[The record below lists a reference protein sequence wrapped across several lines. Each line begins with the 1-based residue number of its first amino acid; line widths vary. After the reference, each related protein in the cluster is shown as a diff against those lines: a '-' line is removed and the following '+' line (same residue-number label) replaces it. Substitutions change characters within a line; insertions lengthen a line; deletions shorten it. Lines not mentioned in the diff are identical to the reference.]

1 MFKFFSKF
9 SVAEECYSLNNAINR
24 ILTFLVLA
32 YILCGHLYSK
42 SQNLATEGAVNVT
55 IPRFGPTGNILWTLR
70 ADEVIPSEES
80 TYKVRGPNLKMRTN
94 ENTLTQAKSESG
106 TFDMNRGKAWGEKA
120 LEVEG
125 NGYFAAGKNWEWREE
140 TSEGFH
146 EITFNSDA
154 YVHFKSDLD
163 PILSTDEKK
172 PQKTKKKNSAL
183 EKTNATAEIIEFL
196 SLEEGGY
203 RFLLDGNVSVQG
215 ETLEIKCL
223 RMEILVE
230 QDTNKSVAKFGRIS
244 RVIAT
249 GRVRMK
255 QPGRICFSDNLTL
268 DTVSGFGVMEGNAR
282 VEDEEWGV
290 IKGEQVEL
298 DRETGKARV
307 IGNKQVPAT
316 LNLPNMENMRLPG
329 LRKPKSKNK

>member
-1 MFKFFSKF
+1 MFNFFSKF
-9 SVAEECYSLNNAINR
+9 SVAEEFYSLNKAINR
-24 ILTFLVLA
+24 ILTFLVMA
-32 YILCGHLYSK
+32 SILNSHLYAK
-42 SQNLATEGAVNVT
+42 SENLATEGAVNVT
-55 IPRFGPTGNILWTLR
+55 IPRFGPAGNILWTLR

-80 TYKVRGPNLKMRTN
+80 TYKVRGPTLKMRTN
-94 ENTLTQAKSESG
+94 ENTLTQARSERG
-106 TFDMNRGKAWGEKA
+106 TFDMSRGKAWGEKA

-146 EITFNSDA
+146 EITFDSDA
-154 YVHFKSDLD
+154 FVHFKSDLD

-172 PQKTKKKNSAL
+172 SQKAEKKNPAL
-183 EKTNATAEIIEFL
+183 EETNATAEIIEFL

-215 ETLEIKCL
+215 ETLEIKCV

-230 QDTNKSVAKFGRIS
+230 HDTNKSVAKLGRIS
-244 RVIAT
+244 KVIAT

-268 DTVSGFGVMEGNAR
+268 DTVSGFGVLKGNAR

-290 IKGEQVEL
+290 VKGDKVEL

-307 IGNKQVPAT
+307 IGNEKARAT
-316 LNLPNMENMRLPG
+316 LNLPNMEKIRLPG
-329 LRKPKSKNK
+329 VRKPKSKNK